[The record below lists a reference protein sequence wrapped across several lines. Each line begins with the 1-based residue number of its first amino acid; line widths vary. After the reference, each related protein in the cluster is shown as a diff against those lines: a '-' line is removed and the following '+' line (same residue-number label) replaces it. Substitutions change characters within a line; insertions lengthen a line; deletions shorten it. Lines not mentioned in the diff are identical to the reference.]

1 MLTNIMKM
9 IKRGNIKMEK
19 ARLELN
25 FQNSRALID
34 GMLMDEIKQ
43 IIAKKIKIAR
53 YEMDLYMI
61 EKVISKIDHEGAN
74 LINEE
79 RIAMNKRA
87 TSIIKTQVIKVLNGL
102 NLNLDLKTL
111 KINR

>member
-1 MLTNIMKM
+1 MVKT
-9 IKRGNIKMEK
+9 IKQDNAKMEK
-19 ARLELN
+19 ARLELD

-34 GMLMDEIKQ
+34 NVFMDEIKQ
-43 IIAKKIKIAR
+43 VIAKKIKIAR

-61 EKVISKIDHEGAN
+61 EKVISEINHERAN
-74 LINEE
+74 LINKE
-79 RIAMNKRA
+79 RIAMDKRA

-102 NLNLDLKTL
+102 NLNLNLKTL